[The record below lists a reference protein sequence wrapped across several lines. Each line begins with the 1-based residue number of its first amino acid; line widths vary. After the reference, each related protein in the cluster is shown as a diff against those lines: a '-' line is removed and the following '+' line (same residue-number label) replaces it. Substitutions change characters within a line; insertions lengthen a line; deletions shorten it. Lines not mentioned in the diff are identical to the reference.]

1 MPVCLFFDCNICWPN
16 FYLIGSCAQI
26 YSAVVSV
33 FLGGNKPSRT
43 GNARGDI
50 SINFSCD
57 PAISSKLVGFYY
69 HNLFLFFFVLII
81 GQSAHYLGLAIFLNR
96 LILLWMRYYVFKR
109 KVLQMKMFLPS
120 LKLSKEPMKM
130 DFR

>member
-1 MPVCLFFDCNICWPN
+1 MGFPIGDNEFCVEKNNKWQVEEIHFVGFLSKLLETKLMHVLRFKHGQVSMHASCVFFDCNICWSN

-43 GNARGDI
+43 GNVRGDI

-57 PAISSKLVGFYY
+57 PAISSKLVGFY
-69 HNLFLFFFVLII
+69 NRNLSFLFLF
-81 GQSAHYLGLAIFLNR
+81 
-96 LILLWMRYYVFKR
+96 
-109 KVLQMKMFLPS
+109 
-120 LKLSKEPMKM
+120 
-130 DFR
+130 